1 MAEPSRGSS
10 GNRTVKWKKIR
21 RSLVGRGGNENG
33 RVVGIL
39 FEAIVLFGCT
49 ISRFVRSNA
58 IRDAIRLSRE
68 RKL

>member
-1 MAEPSRGSS
+1 MEEKS
-10 GNRTVKWKKIR
+10 TVFGGKGREGKWEGCI
-21 RSLVGRGGNENG
+21 
-33 RVVGIL
+33 GIL

>member
-1 MAEPSRGSS
+1 MEENS
-10 GNRTVKWKKIR
+10 TVFG
-21 RSLVGRGGNENG
+21 GRGGKENG